1 MMSIILRYGRDSP
14 NSHQIVI
21 RTLSGFCYLCQ
32 QLAHLVLSRIFMI
45 ASQIG
50 ESRLSYQQ
58 YPVKSLS
65 KQGGEFLIV
74 ALVKS

>member
-1 MMSIILRYGRDSP
+1 
-14 NSHQIVI
+14 
-21 RTLSGFCYLCQ
+21 
-32 QLAHLVLSRIFMI
+32 MI